1 MTRFEKFKDAMNFNS
16 ELETAKL
23 YDLQNKLEVQ
33 QAMATQAKQVKVK
46 NREIDILNSQLKAL
60 ESGSVRAEIRDR
72 VDNNYS
78 SYLEESFKFS
88 KELFGMMHENPVT
101 MEECFRNEVI
111 LLCAAFAGDA
121 GYMRD
126 QFEYHSDSVF
136 NILVKLEEEN
146 TTDG

>member
-1 MTRFEKFKDAMNFNS
+1 MTKFEKFSTTMDFNS
-16 ELETAKL
+16 ELETARL
-23 YDLQNKLEVQ
+23 YDLQHRLEAQ
-33 QAMATQAKQVKVK
+33 QAVATQAKQVKVK
-46 NREIDILNSQLKAL
+46 TREIDILNSQLKAL

-78 SYLEESFKFS
+78 SYLEESFKVS
-88 KELFGMMHENPVT
+88 KELFGMMHENPVS

-111 LLCAAFAGDA
+111 LLLAHFAGDA

-136 NILVKLEEEN
+136 NILTELAEQKSA
-146 TTDG
+146 DA